1 MGCGDPYRWIILF
14 LCSGVC
20 FSRGYP
26 LSSTTPTILPTLT
39 HTQPLLPTAFPVTLA
54 LIHKSVEKLNQYQ
67 GSVVFPTLHNV
78 DKNKRYWWAFCS
90 TLGAPTVGVPY
101 YLIRTKI
108 ESTPILWHY
117 RQNSLTPLSYIDI
130 YISFLAQ
137 EASSKSEKQLFG
149 LWSERGSSWQP

>member
-1 MGCGDPYRWIILF
+1 MF

-67 GSVVFPTLHNV
+67 GSVVFPTLHNM
-78 DKNKRYWWAFCS
+78 DKNKRDCWAFCS

-137 EASSKSEKQLFG
+137 RSPQRAKSSSLASADL
-149 LWSERGSSWQP
+149 RRSS